1 MHLEAL
7 PNMAKELLPYLE
19 NFNDYYLSGGTALA
33 LQIGHRVSIDFDFFS
48 DNQIPKTLY
57 VQVKKV
63 LQDNTTTR
71 LVVNNSSELTI
82 FANDIKITFLYYP
95 FPLINPLVNL
105 RGLKLPT
112 IQELAAIKA
121 YTIGRRGEYKD
132 YIDLYYL
139 LNDKHTSLV
148 EILELARKKYKNDF
162 NDRLFLEQLIYLD
175 DVNEY
180 EVRLL
185 KQDSITKEKLK
196 NFFEEEVKN
205 LGL

>member
-7 PNMAKELLPYLE
+7 TNTAKELLPYLK
-19 NFNDYYLSGGTALA
+19 NFSDYYLSGGTALA
-33 LQIGHRVSIDFDFFS
+33 LQIGHRVSLDFDFFS

-57 VQVKKV
+57 TQVKKV
-63 LQDNTTTR
+63 LRGNANTR

-82 FANDIKITFLYYP
+82 FANDIKVTFLYYP
-95 FPLINPLVNL
+95 FPLINSLVTL
-105 RGLKLPT
+105 KGLKLPT
-112 IQELAAIKA
+112 VKELAAIKA
-121 YTIGRRGEYKD
+121 YTIGRRGEYKY
-132 YIDLYYL
+132 YIDLYFL
-139 LNDKHTSLV
+139 LNEEHTSLV
-148 EILELARKKYKNDF
+148 EILKIARKKYKNDF

-205 LGL
+205 LRL